1 MSMKICKKCAVEKPI
16 HEFGVNSILKSGISN
31 VCRKCNAEASR
42 NWAVKNPEKARS
54 TTTNWRSENKEK
66 ISEYNREYRIRN
78 AANVKQYAENYRAA
92 NKDVKKKSSAAWY
105 AANTQLAREIAA
117 DWRKANPDKV
127 REMSRSWRTSNPDAV
142 RLIHQNRRAK
152 KRENGG
158 VLSKGLAQKLF
169 KLQKGM
175 CPCCK
180 KSLGKDYEL
189 DHIYPIALGGA
200 NSDKNIQLLRKQC
213 NRSKRA
219 KHPVDFMQSRGFLL

>member
-1 MSMKICKKCAVEKPI
+1 MSLKVCKTCHIEKPLD
-16 HEFGVNSILKSGISN
+16 EFGVHSILKSGIHN
-31 VCRKCNAEASR
+31 DCKKCNSEKAKKWAS
-42 NWAVKNPEKARS
+42 KNPEKVKN
-54 TTTNWRSENKEK
+54 TITKWRESNKEK

-78 AANVKQYAENYRAA
+78 AASVKKSAEEYRAA
-92 NKDVKKKSSAAWY
+92 NKDKKKQLAAEWY
-105 AANTQLAREIAA
+105 AANTKLACDIAA
-117 DWRKANPDKV
+117 EWRKANPDKV
-127 REMSRSWRTSNPDAV
+127 RQLNRNWRSSNPDAV

-200 NSDKNIQLLRKQC
+200 NSDENIQLLRKQC
-213 NRSKRA
+213 NRRKRA